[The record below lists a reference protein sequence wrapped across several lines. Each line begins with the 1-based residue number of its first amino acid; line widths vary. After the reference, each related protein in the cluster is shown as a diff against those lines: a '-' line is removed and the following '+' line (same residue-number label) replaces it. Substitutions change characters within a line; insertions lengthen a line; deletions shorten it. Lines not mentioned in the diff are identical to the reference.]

1 MPLTNAEKQARFR
14 ARKLEQ
20 NAEAFKQ
27 KEAERQ
33 RIRYNNKKA
42 AVKVEIKPV
51 EIKPVETIKEFLPLK
66 KRKNKINKS
75 ILGEN
80 SKATY
85 KSFIKQFYHYYTNL
99 KIDDTHDIIKA
110 IDNIKY
116 AYKNIKNDFA
126 FLFNKQIFIDILS
139 RYNNRLNILYAIVS
153 RLYGF
158 TSIVKNLYP
167 YMKDAQNT
175 YEINRADR
183 TIDENISKNVSFKID
198 DIINNIE
205 KNNTKLNYTEKLI
218 YALMMSMPTRRAHDY
233 RLCKTIT
240 EIPNEKTDK
249 SFNYYYNENIY
260 IFNTKNKVFDIL
272 ELPHKIIQY
281 IDNTNEWLLGKFYN
295 ENYLS
300 YIISEM
306 MKKIYDIKINA
317 TLIRRLY
324 ADYLRGLNLNA
335 YEWNKQANKMGHSLA
350 QNIKYTSSKK
360 K

>member
-14 ARKLEQ
+14 ARKLDK

-51 EIKPVETIKEFLPLK
+51 EPIKELQPLK
-66 KRKNKINKS
+66 KRINKINKS

-80 SKATY
+80 SKIIY
-85 KSFIKQFYHYYTNL
+85 KTFIKQFYNYYTN
-99 KIDDTHDIIKA
+99 KILDDSHDIIKA

-116 AYKNIKNDFA
+116 IYKNIKNDFA
-126 FLFNKQIFIDILS
+126 FLFNKQLFIDIIN
-139 RYNNRLNILYAIVS
+139 RYNNKLNILYAIVI

-158 TSIVKNLYP
+158 TPIVKNLYP
-167 YMKDAQNT
+167 YIMDSRNT

-183 TIDENISKNVSFKID
+183 TIDENISKIVSFKID

-218 YALMMSMPTRRAHDY
+218 YSLMMSMPTRRAHDY

-240 EIPNEKTDK
+240 EIPNYKTDK
-249 SFNYYYNENIY
+249 NFNYYYNENIY
-260 IFNTKNKVFDIL
+260 IFNTKNKIFDIL
-272 ELPHKIIQY
+272 KLPHEIIQY
-281 IDNTNEWLLGKFYN
+281 IDNTNEWLLGKYYN
-295 ENYLS
+295 ESHLS
-300 YIISEM
+300 KIISEM

-324 ADYLRGLNLNA
+324 ADYLRSLNLNA
-335 YEWNKQANKMGHSLA
+335 YEWNKQANKMGHSLSE
-350 QNIKYTSSKK
+350 NIKYTSSKNIK
-360 K
+360 NDF